1 MRIVHIYLS
10 SMVPTAFRFTGSCTL
25 LFYSPPLPLCLSD
38 CPFHP
43 QSKGL
48 RKADGVFEN
57 NYIHSPSSV
66 ISRSLSEVPI
76 YPIPSHHPESSH
88 PTQQPLHP
96 EHRSACC
103 HPGPAY
109 PLPHSSTKERGKAAT
124 VSLSTQPTSS
134 LFCLFYTNQS
144 TIPTNLTPRPFSTH
158 TCMHA
163 CMPSTRTDTTELA
176 GHPLHALPPL
186 YYSTANPLT

>member
-48 RKADGVFEN
+48 RKADGVFEG

-96 EHRSACC
+96 NIGVRAAI
-103 HPGPAY
+103 PGQRTPFLTAAQKKGGKQLQSVSQLNPRALY
-109 PLPHSSTKERGKAAT
+109 SVYSIPINLPYQ
-124 VSLSTQPTSS
+124 L
-134 LFCLFYTNQS
+134 
-144 TIPTNLTPRPFSTH
+144 I
-158 TCMHA
+158 
-163 CMPSTRTDTTELA
+163 
-176 GHPLHALPPL
+176 
-186 YYSTANPLT
+186 

>member
-48 RKADGVFEN
+48 RKADGVFES

-96 EHRSACC
+96 NIGVRAPSRASVPPSSQQHRR
-103 HPGPAY
+103 
-109 PLPHSSTKERGKAAT
+109 KE
-124 VSLSTQPTSS
+124 TSS
-134 LFCLFYTNQS
+134 YSQS
-144 TIPTNLTPRPFSTH
+144 LNSTH
-158 TCMHA
+158 
-163 CMPSTRTDTTELA
+163 ELSI
-176 GHPLHALPPL
+176 LSIL
-186 YYSTANPLT
+186 YQSIYHTN